1 MNTLT
6 DAVKGTHCAYA
17 LRLQG
22 DAHATE
28 YHYVGSTSDIQTR
41 IAQHTGAIPGGAK
54 WTALHPPVSVLD
66 VVPCA
71 TAFQAACVECALWGL
86 YAGKCKDY
94 DRVRGA
100 KFCMLEPLR
109 FAPTGWKTRP
119 QTLKRS
125 IEEVDE
131 DLHLLGPHAALLLHK
146 GDRAR
151 PLRHGG
157 LEGRAATLHLD
168 QR

>member
-1 MNTLT
+1 MNSLT
-6 DAVKGTHCAYA
+6 DAVRGTHCAYA

-22 DAHATE
+22 DHNAPE
-28 YHYVGSTSDIQTR
+28 YYYVGSTSDIQTR

-109 FAPTGWKTRP
+109 YPPTGWKNERP
-119 QTLKRS
+119 TVESIKRS
-125 IEEVDE
+125 LGDVDDIEEF
-131 DLHLLGPHAALLLHK
+131 
-146 GDRAR
+146 
-151 PLRHGG
+151 PLAK
-157 LEGRAATLHLD
+157 RAA
-168 QR
+168 

>member
-22 DAHATE
+22 DVNAPE
-28 YHYVGSTSDIQTR
+28 YYYVGSTSDIQTR

-71 TAFQAACVECALWGL
+71 TAFQVACVECALWGL

-109 FAPTGWKTRP
+109 YAPTGWKNERP
-119 QTLKRS
+119 TVESIKRS
-125 IEEVDE
+125 LGEVEDVEEF
-131 DLHLLGPHAALLLHK
+131 
-146 GDRAR
+146 
-151 PLRHGG
+151 PLAK
-157 LEGRAATLHLD
+157 RAA
-168 QR
+168 

>member
-6 DAVKGTHCAYA
+6 DAVKGTPCAYA

-28 YHYVGSTSDIQTR
+28 YYYVGSTADIHTR

-54 WTALHPPVSVLD
+54 WTALHPPVAVLD

-109 FAPTGWKTRP
+109 YAPTGWKTRP
-119 QTLKRS
+119 QTLKRA
-125 IEEVDE
+125 IGEVDE
-131 DLHLLGPHAALLLHK
+131 DLELDDFPLGQ
-146 GDRAR
+146 
-151 PLRHGG
+151 
-157 LEGRAATLHLD
+157 RAA
-168 QR
+168 

>member
-28 YHYVGSTSDIQTR
+28 YYYVGSTSDIQTR
-41 IAQHTGAIPGGAK
+41 IAQHTGAIPGGAPS
-54 WTALHPPVSVLD
+54 TRGRAGRGALRYRLSGSLRGIR
-66 VVPCA
+66 
-71 TAFQAACVECALWGL
+71 ALGIVRREMQ
-86 YAGKCKDY
+86 DY

-131 DLHLLGPHAALLLHK
+131 DLELDDFPLGQ
-146 GDRAR
+146 
-151 PLRHGG
+151 
-157 LEGRAATLHLD
+157 RAA
-168 QR
+168 